1 MRKLDD
7 FEGRS
12 SLRGW
17 LYGICVKCAAAHRR
31 RAHQRYEDLDQEPAE
46 LLAGDDPERSLAAQR
61 SLDLLQRALAE
72 LRPEQRDVF
81 ILYEIEQLTMPQVAD
96 LLSCK
101 LQTAYSRYKAAKEQ
115 VTTFVRRE
123 TRDD

>member
-1 MRKLDD
+1 MRRDSSP
-7 FEGRS
+7 RS
-12 SLRGW
+12 RTRLE
-17 LYGICVKCAAAHRR
+17 
-31 RAHQRYEDLDQEPAE
+31 QP
-46 LLAGDDPERSLAAQR
+46 P
-61 SLDLLQRALAE
+61 E